1 VRVVKDKVKE
11 HLDFFIEWGNCVYSL
26 KKASDIPKFEAEH
39 EGVKYE
45 IDIEWVQM
53 MEPTDKDH
61 LNFIK
66 IFFNSMMRG
75 LRFETIGRKSFN
87 TAKAHTL
94 DAHKIKVWPG
104 FDARLIMKENG
115 VLLNIDVCFKVV
127 RSDTVLNYMNELREK
142 IEQKGGDYQEE
153 IQAALAGTTLVTRY
167 NQKTYKVERVEF
179 SQSPETTF
187 DKSGTQVSYK
197 EYYKTRYNEEITESN
212 QPLLINKDRK
222 TGVEIALIPELC

>member
-1 VRVVKDKVKE
+1 
-11 HLDFFIEWGNCVYSL
+11 
-26 KKASDIPKFEAEH
+26 
-39 EGVKYE
+39 
-45 IDIEWVQM
+45 M

-66 IFFNSMMRG
+66 IFFNVMMRT

-87 TAKAHTL
+87 TAAAHTL

-142 IEQKGGDYQEE
+142 IEQKGGDY
-153 IQAALAGTTLVTRY
+153 
-167 NQKTYKVERVEF
+167 
-179 SQSPETTF
+179 
-187 DKSGTQVSYK
+187 
-197 EYYKTRYNEEITESN
+197 
-212 QPLLINKDRK
+212 
-222 TGVEIALIPELC
+222 